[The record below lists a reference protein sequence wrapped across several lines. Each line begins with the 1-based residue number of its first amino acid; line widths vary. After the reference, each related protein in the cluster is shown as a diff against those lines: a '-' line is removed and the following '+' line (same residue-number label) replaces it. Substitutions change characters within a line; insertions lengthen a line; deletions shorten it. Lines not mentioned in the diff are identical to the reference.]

1 MLHKLKSG
9 MNVVLQENHSAPVVA
24 LQVWVNAGSADDP
37 GDKSGMAHVLE
48 HMVFKGTHRRAEG
61 QIAREIENSGGQ
73 INAWTSYDQTV
84 FHVVI
89 ASRFF
94 QRGLDILADAMQN
107 SRIDEDDLRRELQVI
122 NEEIRLGNDSPGKAV
137 AREMFATAY
146 RKHPYRRPV
155 IGRARSVSRL
165 TKEHVESF
173 AGKWY
178 TPANMTLVVVGD
190 ISEGKALRQI
200 RRLFGGAATP
210 RPEKI
215 RVKEPGQRRM
225 RVSVLHRPTQ
235 EAHITMAF
243 HIPDLVHPHTPV
255 LDLATVILGEG
266 ESSRLVRR
274 LKNDRQLV
282 THIYAYAYTPRDPG
296 LFIVGATV
304 LPKNVER
311 AVEAMAAEVFAM
323 GAEEVTTDE
332 LRRAMTIVE
341 SEAVF
346 QKETVQGQARK
357 LGFYQ
362 TVAGDVAFEQEYNRR
377 VSGATPA
384 ELRQVTS
391 RYLKRE
397 NLSVVVMSPRA
408 KGKEADIKAKA
419 TAAVTR
425 ATEKVARARTMT
437 MGATGKVMKVTLG
450 NGARLLVKK
459 DTTVP
464 LVSMRAVWNG
474 GLRSETTRTNGIH
487 NMLASLITRGTG
499 TRSAASVSE
508 AIEKMAGTIG
518 GFSGNN
524 SFGIYSEILAGDWEQ
539 GLEIVADCLLSP
551 AFAADE
557 VERTRQRAIEDILSQ
572 QDNPATVA
580 LQLFGRA
587 MYRKHPYRM
596 TMLGTVKS
604 VSGITREQLVR
615 YYQRHFTPGNMVLA
629 VVGDV
634 DTDRVKAK
642 FRQLFGRP
650 SRGKAVVP
658 KISREPGRTAPVEVS
673 QTIKQQQAHVVLGY
687 PGTTVRSRERYVLDV
702 MTSVLSGQGGRL
714 FQQLRERQSLA
725 YKVGAFSMEG
735 IEPGYFA
742 VYVATSPEKVQAVLA
757 AIEKQI
763 QRLKDSPVP
772 LAELN
777 RVKRYLVGTH
787 EISLQR
793 KSSVAAYLA
802 FSERYGLGYQSYL
815 KYPGAVMSVTPQ
827 DVMRVARKY
836 LKTNRKVVVV
846 VKPRELSPGAA
857 ARLGEGRKVGTVNPE
872 AKAPK
877 KRRARKKKKARK
889 RKR

>member
-1 MLHKLKSG
+1 MLHKLDSG
-9 MNVVLQENHSAPVVA
+9 MHVVLQENHSAPVVA

-37 GDKSGMAHVLE
+37 GSRSGMAHVLE
-48 HMVFKGTHRRAEG
+48 HMVFKGTRKRAEG
-61 QIAREIENSGGQ
+61 QIAREIENSGGS

-94 QRGLDILADAMQN
+94 GRGLDILADAMQN
-107 SRIDEDDLRRELQVI
+107 SRIDEDDLKRELQVI
-122 NEEIRLGNDSPGKAV
+122 HEEIRLGDDSPGKAV

-155 IGRARSVSRL
+155 IGRAGSVSRL
-165 TKEHVESF
+165 TKQHVESF
-173 AGKWY
+173 SRKWY
-178 TPANMTLVVVGD
+178 PPSNMTLVVVGD
-190 ISEGKALRQI
+190 INAGKALRQI
-200 RRLFGGAATP
+200 RRLFGGSSTP
-210 RPEKI
+210 RPAKI
-215 RVKEPGQRRM
+215 RTPEPGQRRM

-235 EAHITMAF
+235 EAYITMAF
-243 HIPDLVHPHTPV
+243 HIPDLIHPHTPV

-274 LKNDRQLV
+274 LKNERQVV

-304 LPKNVER
+304 LPKNIER
-311 AVEAMAAEVFAM
+311 AVEAMAAEVFAL
-323 GAEEVTTDE
+323 GGEEVTTDE

-377 VSGATPA
+377 IAGATPA
-384 ELRQVTS
+384 ELRQVVS
-391 RYLKRE
+391 RYIKRE

-408 KGKEADIKAKA
+408 KGREADITRK
-419 TAAVTR
+419 TTEAVGR
-425 ATEKVARARTMT
+425 AREKVARARTVT
-437 MGATGKVMKVTLG
+437 MGAVGQVMKVTLG

-464 LVSMRAVWNG
+464 LVSMRAVWDG
-474 GLRSETTRTNGIH
+474 GLRSENAHNNGIH
-487 NMLASLITRGTG
+487 NLLASLVTRGTS
-499 TRSAASVSE
+499 TRSAAAISE
-508 AIEKMAGTIG
+508 AIEKMAGTVG

-524 SFGIYSEILAGDWEQ
+524 SFGVYSEILAGDWEQ
-539 GLEIVADCLLSP
+539 GLEIFADCILSP
-551 AFAADE
+551 AFNADE
-557 VERTRQRAIEDILSQ
+557 VERARRRTIEDILAQ

-580 LQLFGRA
+580 LQQFGRA
-587 MYRKHPYRM
+587 MYKKHPYRM

-604 VSGITREQLVR
+604 VSGITRDQLMR
-615 YYQRHFTPGNMVLA
+615 YYRRRFQSGNMVLA

-642 FRQLFGRP
+642 FKQLFGRP
-650 SRGKAVVP
+650 LTGKAPVTSP
-658 KISREPGRTAPVEVS
+658 PAEPGRVAPVEIFE
-673 QTIKQQQAHVVLGY
+673 TIKQQQAHVVLGY
-687 PGTTVRSRERYVLDV
+687 PGTTIRSKERYVLDV

-735 IEPGYFA
+735 IEHGYFA
-742 VYVATSPEKVQAVLA
+742 VYVATSPEKVESVLT
-757 AIEKQI
+757 AIERQL
-763 QRLKDSPVP
+763 QRLKDKPVP

-793 KSSVAAYLA
+793 KSSVVAYLA

-815 KYPGAVMSVTPQ
+815 KYPNAVMSITPQ

-836 LKTNRKVVVV
+836 LKTNRRVVVV
-846 VKPRELSPGAA
+846 ARPEELSPGAA
-857 ARLGEGRKVGTVNPE
+857 DTLGDSRKVGTVNP
-872 AKAPK
+872 KAGAPSK
-877 KRRARKKKKARK
+877 KSGRKKKAGK